1 MHADAI
7 YYLRDKVRFSNP
19 FMEET
24 RADYFFSFVLVVWE
38 PTRAASAPE
47 WRPLELPRAEVRD
60 AAQLLRV
67 RRCAACGKYRV
78 LPRHQQ
84 EVDGETFRCMEVADE
99 RFASCEAPCPVWLPA
114 PN

>member
-38 PTRAASAPE
+38 PKRAASAPG
-47 WRPLELPRAEVRD
+47 WRPLELPRAEPRD
-60 AAQLLRV
+60 PAQLLRV
-67 RRCAACGKYRV
+67 RRCAACG
-78 LPRHQQ
+78 
-84 EVDGETFRCMEVADE
+84 C
-99 RFASCEAPCPVWLPA
+99 S
-114 PN
+114 

>member
-38 PTRAASAPE
+38 PMTRAASAPE
-47 WRPLELPRAEVRD
+47 WRPLELPRVEARD

-67 RRCAACGKYRV
+67 RRCVACGKYRV
-78 LPRHQQ
+78 LPRHHRTHLSGRSMARHLGAWRWPMSALRR
-84 EVDGETFRCMEVADE
+84 VKR
-99 RFASCEAPCPVWLPA
+99 RAP
-114 PN
+114 